1 MQLQIERRE
10 ANVIEPFTV
19 YRPETTTG
27 RLEGTYYQDPED
39 VWRPSLSYKYSIKD
53 IKNQFTPAENF
64 RHRLA
69 TSGKYIRMIQHLEIR
84 MNRRHDAFLKAAVA
98 IQSWHRGNAAREIF
112 KLKRAELEADLRR
125 RQLKAKAVVLFGK
138 GLFEEAIYEI
148 DRNLPSSVEILQIK
162 MKCQYRLKLYEEC
175 IASTQEVLGKMHVSI
190 LYMCTAFHS
199 RTTTHHF

>member
-10 ANVIEPFTV
+10 AIVEEPFTV

-84 MNRRHDAFLKAAVA
+84 MNRHHAAFLKAAVKV
-98 IQSWHRGNAAREIF
+98 QSWHRGNTARELF
-112 KLKRAELEADLRR
+112 KLKRTELEADLRR
-125 RQLKAKAVVLFGK
+125 RQLKAKAIVLFRK
-138 GLFEEAIYEI
+138 ELFEETIYEI
-148 DRNLPSSVEILQIK
+148 DCNLPSSVEILLIK
-162 MKCQYRLKLYEEC
+162 MKSQYRLKLYEEC
-175 IASTQEVLGKMHVSI
+175 IVTTQEIIGKITM
-190 LYMCTAFHS
+190 LC
-199 RTTTHHF
+199 